1 MNTVHRK
8 FWSKNDP
15 GKTPRVGETCS
26 SERAASFINF
36 KHLEITFAAE
46 N

>member
-1 MNTVHRK
+1 MK

-15 GKTPRVGETCS
+15 GKTPRVGENLFFR
-26 SERAASFINF
+26 EGSFLLNI
-36 KHLEITFAAE
+36 KHREITFTAE